1 MHLTFFSLNRRKK
14 QNKKR
19 KCYGYQEVFFLSG
32 GFSSRHGGFT
42 GGFSL
47 GLRIFSKRFIRFVLA
62 LMTVVLSLCM
72 KTLQPAALKRQ
83 LLTMKPVAQSLTWC
97 GSGINGTSCYQGGG
111 FPAMIL
117 ILGVRQRA
125 WWCVCTQAHTCTHAH
140 NDYMQ
145 TSPCNLSLSR

>member
-14 QNKKR
+14 QNKK
-19 KCYGYQEVFFLSG
+19 KEVLRISRGIFLSG

-117 ILGVRQRA
+117 ILGVHGRGHGGACAR
-125 WWCVCTQAHTCTHAH
+125 WHAH
-140 NDYMQ
+140 AHSYVRTHMRIC
-145 TSPCNLSLSR
+145 T